1 MNSTQN
7 KKLEQVK
14 STTLIVGIDIGSETH
29 YARAFDWRGYEF
41 SNAALRFENSEH
53 GFTELMMWIQMIKEQ
68 EGKKDV
74 LAGMEPTGH
83 YWFSLGVFLK
93 DNEIKPV
100 LVNPFH
106 VKRSKELDD
115 NSQTK
120 NDRKDPKVIA
130 GLVKDGRFTEP
141 YIPEGVYA
149 ELRTASNLRFRLEAE
164 LTSTKNRLA
173 RWFSIYFPEYSK
185 VYGKKDAVSGMM
197 ILKAAPLPEDI
208 IELGIDGINRIW
220 RDAKLRAVGIKR
232 ATSLVEAAKQSIGI
246 RDGKEAAR
254 LEFRI
259 LEEEYEHKSEQLQEV
274 MDLISSLVEKI
285 PEAKKLQEIKGVG
298 EKTVSGFLAEVGDLR
313 RFKDPRQLQKYA
325 GLAIVENSS
334 GKHKGQTTISKRGR
348 KRLRYLLFEAS
359 MSLVAQNQEFK
370 EIHKYYTTRE
380 KNPLK
385 KMQSLTAIGCKL
397 MRLFYTLFTK
407 DVSYDAEKMR
417 MDIRRTPEY
426 QMAA

>member
-1 MNSTQN
+1 M
-7 KKLEQVK
+7 
-14 STTLIVGIDIGSETH
+14 
-29 YARAFDWRGYEF
+29 
-41 SNAALRFENSEH
+41 
-53 GFTELMMWIQMIKEQ
+53 
-68 EGKKDV
+68 
-74 LAGMEPTGH
+74 
-83 YWFSLGVFLK
+83 
-93 DNEIKPV
+93 
-100 LVNPFH
+100 
-106 VKRSKELDD
+106 
-115 NSQTK
+115 
-120 NDRKDPKVIA
+120 
-130 GLVKDGRFTEP
+130 
-141 YIPEGVYA
+141 YA

-173 RWFSIYFPEYSK
+173 RWFSIYFAEYSK

-197 ILKAAPLPEDI
+197 ILK
-208 IELGIDGINRIW
+208 
-220 RDAKLRAVGIKR
+220 
-232 ATSLVEAAKQSIGI
+232 
-246 RDGKEAAR
+246 AAR

-285 PEAKKLQEIKGVG
+285 PEAKKLQEIKGVD
-298 EKTVSGFLAEVGDLR
+298 EKTVSGFLTEVGDLR
-313 RFKDPRQLQKYA
+313 RFKDPGQLQKYA

-407 DVSYDAEKMR
+407 DVSYDAEKTR
-417 MDIRRTPEY
+417 MDIRRAPEY
-426 QMAA
+426 QIAA

>member
-14 STTLIVGIDIGSETH
+14 STTLIIGIDIGSEAH

-41 SNAALRFENSEH
+41 SKAALRFENSEH
-53 GFTELMMWIQMIKEQ
+53 GFTELLMWIQMIKEQ
-68 EGKKDV
+68 EGKTDV

-93 DNEIKPV
+93 DNEIRPV

-185 VYGKKDAVSGMM
+185 VYGKTDAVSGMM
-197 ILKAAPLPEDI
+197 ILKVAPLPEDI
-208 IELGIDGINRIW
+208 IGLKIEGINRIW
-220 RDAKLRAVGIKR
+220 RDAKVRAVGIKR
-232 ATSLVEAAKQSIGI
+232 ATSLVEAAKQSVGI
-246 RDGKEAAR
+246 REGKEAAR
-254 LEFRI
+254 LEYRI
-259 LEEEYEHKSEQLQEV
+259 LEEEYEHKNEQLQEV
-274 MDLISSLVEKI
+274 MDLISKLMEGI
-285 PEAKKLQEIKGVG
+285 PEVKKLLEIKGIG

-313 RFKDPRQLQKYA
+313 RFKDPKQLQKYA
-325 GLAIVENSS
+325 GLALVENSS

-359 MSLVAQNQEFK
+359 MSLVSKNPDFR

-380 KNPLK
+380 NNPLK

-407 DVSYDAEKMR
+407 NVSYDAEKMR
-417 MDIRRTPEY
+417 MDIRRSPEY
-426 QMAA
+426 QTAA